1 MKREK
6 PAYRLLSLLL
16 ALVMILG
23 MLPTPHASATKETV
37 SFQEIDADE
46 IEVGKE
52 ILIVSEASGAKIYA
66 LANNDD
72 KYIKVTKAD
81 EFITVSKDIVDTAL
95 WTVGAATGS
104 QSNGGTQAFTFSNNG
119 TYLGRLNSNNTIELS
134 SNGSADG
141 IGYRTKFF
149 GHAVSEGTIGNYS
162 PEDIYYGLSYGP
174 KNGSNQFY
182 YGSDNTM
189 FKIKFYAKEVPTATL
204 TGIAV
209 TTQPTKTTYTAGENF
224 DPAGMVITATYS
236 DNTTKPVTGYTVTDG
251 NNLTADKTAVT
262 VSYTE
267 GDETRITTVPI
278 TVKEHSYATT
288 LSYDETHHW
297 YAATCGHDVVK
308 DKEEHHGGTAT
319 CTAKAVCT
327 DCGQSYGNLAA
338 HSYDTTKWEKD
349 EDGHWHECAC
359 GAKQENSFAQH
370 SYTDDRDSDCNTCGY
385 NRTVHICEDNL
396 TSKPGQAATCTV
408 DGWKGYY
415 QCSCNRLYE
424 DEQATTE
431 ITDLA
436 AWKVGTGKIA
446 AGHDYGDL
454 ITKVDA
460 THTAT
465 ELKAGKEAHYQCSV
479 CQKFFDKD
487 KQEVSEDALVIPAP
501 THSYG
506 ATTYEGDGINNYV
519 ATHAC
524 SCGKSETVTATI
536 ENAVTEPATCI
547 KVGTRTYTA
556 SFSVDWAVGKVTP
569 VDIPMTDHSF
579 GTATTSGDGKTSYT
593 ATRVCR
599 TANCGET
606 ETATATI
613 TFKAIEPATCTSTGT
628 GIYTADFAEV
638 WAPDK
643 STEIIIP
650 MTAHTSSK
658 VTGQAAT
665 CTVDGWK
672 DYYECSVCHA
682 PFVDEALANP
692 IADLAAWKVGAGKI
706 AAGHTYGDLIAKV
719 EPIHTATELKAG
731 KEAHYKCSVCS
742 KFFDKDKKEVTED
755 SLTIAAPTHSYDT
768 TVWKNDTTQHWHA
781 CSCGAKTDAANHTSS
796 GAATES
802 TPETCTVC
810 GYVITAALDH
820 VHTRNLTAVAAK
832 DPTCTE
838 NGNIQYYSCS
848 CGKLF
853 ADEAATQEVTN
864 VILPAK
870 GHTEIIQ
877 NAVEATCTEDGLTE
891 GSYCNVCGTV
901 FTAQQTVAALGHTP
915 VAENETAATCEKD
928 GNTAG
933 IYCEVCNEYLTLP
946 EVIPALGHD
955 WDDGEVTRE
964 PTETIPGIRTY
975 TCQRADCGATMT
987 EEIPYVP
994 AEIYRI
1000 CGEGRVETAIATANA
1015 LKEAL
1020 GIEKFNAIIIANGE
1034 NFADALAGSY
1044 LATVKKAPIL
1054 LHRNSGAGDDL
1065 NEYYIDK
1072 NLADGGTVYILG
1084 GEAAVPMSIEDELKA
1099 TGYKVVR
1106 LAGADRF
1113 ETGLAILKEAG
1124 ISDEDEILIATGY
1137 NFADCLSAS
1146 ATGKPIL
1153 TVNSNTNKL
1162 TDAQVEF
1169 LKAHSKNQYVI
1180 IGGTGAIS
1188 QALEDAIAAIVE
1200 KDIVRVY
1207 GENREATSV
1216 KVAQRYFEE
1225 PAFVLIAYSR
1235 NFPDGLC
1242 AGPLAYALGAP
1253 LLLTSAGQET
1263 VAAEYINSNSIT
1275 KGYIMGGSAV
1285 ISDASARACFGMTSA
1300 VTIPSK

>member
-1 MKREK
+1 
-6 PAYRLLSLLL
+6 
-16 ALVMILG
+16 
-23 MLPTPHASATKETV
+23 
-37 SFQEIDADE
+37 
-46 IEVGKE
+46 
-52 ILIVSEASGAKIYA
+52 
-66 LANNDD
+66 
-72 KYIKVTKAD
+72 
-81 EFITVSKDIVDTAL
+81 
-95 WTVGAATGS
+95 
-104 QSNGGTQAFTFSNNG
+104 
-119 TYLGRLNSNNTIELS
+119 
-134 SNGSADG
+134 
-141 IGYRTKFF
+141 
-149 GHAVSEGTIGNYS
+149 
-162 PEDIYYGLSYGP
+162 
-174 KNGSNQFY
+174 
-182 YGSDNTM
+182 
-189 FKIKFYAKEVPTATL
+189 
-204 TGIAV
+204 
-209 TTQPTKTTYTAGENF
+209 
-224 DPAGMVITATYS
+224 MVITATYS

-278 TVKEHSYATT
+278 TVKDHSFATT

-308 DKEEHHGGTAT
+308 DKEEHHGGTATCTAKAVCTDCGQPYGQLKAHNYGELIPAKGEVHTPEKLEPAVAAHYFCDDCDTYFTEAKVATTLEALTGTVPTHSYNTATWEKNDTQHWHKCSCGAIDEESIANHSGGTAT

-359 GAKQENSFAQH
+359 GAKQEDSFAQH

-385 NRTVHICEDNL
+385 NRTVHICNNM
-396 TSKPGQAATCTV
+396 TFKQGQAATCTV

-436 AWKVGTGKIA
+436 AWKAGAGKIA

-454 ITKVDA
+454 ITKVDT

-487 KQEVSEDALVIPAP
+487 KKEVSEDALVIPAP

-506 ATTYEGDGINNYV
+506 ATAYEGDGINSYV

-536 ENAVTEPATCI
+536 TNAVTEPATCI

-579 GTATTSGDGKTSYT
+579 GTATTSGDAKTSYT
-593 ATRVCR
+593 ATRSCS
-599 TANCGET
+599 CGLT
-606 ETATATI
+606 ETATAAITSTI
-613 TFKAIEPATCTSTGT
+613 TTPATCTSTG
-628 GIYTADFAEV
+628 IIVYNADFAEV
-638 WAPDK
+638 WAQDK
-643 STEIIIP
+643 VTEAIIP
-650 MTAHTSSK
+650 MEKHTSSK

-706 AAGHTYGDLIAKV
+706 AAGHTYGDQIAKV

-731 KEAHYKCSVCS
+731 KEAHYKCSACS
-742 KFFDKDKKEVTED
+742 KFFDKDKKEVTEA

-768 TVWKNDTTQHWHA
+768 TVWKNDTAQHWHE
-781 CSCGAKTDAANHTSS
+781 CSCGAKSDAANHTSS

-832 DPTCTE
+832 DATCTE

-853 ADEAATQEVTN
+853 ADEAATQEITN

-915 VAENETAATCEKD
+915 IAEDEIAATCEKD

-933 IYCEVCNEYLTLP
+933 IYCEICNEYLTLP
-946 EVIPALGHD
+946 EVIPALGHE
-955 WDDGEVTRE
+955 WDEGEITRE
-964 PTETIPGIRTY
+964 PTETLPGIRTY
-975 TCQRADCGATMT
+975 TCQREDCGATMT

-1000 CGEGRVETAIATANA
+1000 YGEGRVETAIATANV

-1020 GIEKFNAIIIANGE
+1020 GVEKFNAIIIANGE

-1044 LATVKKAPIL
+1044 LAAVKGAPIL
-1054 LHRNSGAGDDL
+1054 LHTSSGASDDL

-1084 GEAAVPMSIEDELKA
+1084 GEAAIPKSIEDGLKA

-1106 LAGADRF
+1106 LAGADRY

-1124 ISDEDEILIATGY
+1124 VSDEDEILIATGY
-1137 NFADCLSAS
+1137 NFADSLSAS

-1153 TVNSNTNKL
+1153 TVNTNTNKL
-1162 TDAQVEF
+1162 TDAQIEF
-1169 LKAHSKNQYVI
+1169 LTAHAKNQYVI

-1188 QALEDAIAAIVE
+1188 QTLQDAIADIVE

-1207 GENREATSV
+1207 GENRESTSV
-1216 KVAQRYFEE
+1216 KVAERYFEE
-1225 PAFVLIAYSR
+1225 PTFVLIAYSR

-1263 VAAEYINSNSIT
+1263 VTAEYIEDNNIPG
-1275 KGYIMGGSAV
+1275 GYIMGGSAALT
-1285 ISDASARACFGMTSA
+1285 DATAKRCFGITSEEA
-1300 VTIPSK
+1300 IPSK